1 LDNDVVRDMD
11 SRAETPVNASCSVTD
26 SLIDGY
32 DGIVC
37 DLDGVVYRGHRAV
50 PHAVESLLSA
60 LSAGVPVVYATN
72 NASRTPAEVAAHL
85 HSIGLPGPVE
95 RVVTSAQAAAHL
107 VARRFPVGSPV
118 LAVGGPGVALA
129 LEDAGLF
136 PVFPQTTA
144 SKEPVAAVVAVVQG
158 YGAHVGWADL
168 AEVAYAVQAGAF
180 WVATNIDSTLPTD
193 RGLAP
198 GNGAL
203 VAAVRSA
210 VDVDPVVAG
219 KPKTPLYQ
227 LSASVVG
234 TDIGRT
240 LAIGDRL
247 DTDIAGATAAGMDS
261 LFVLGGVH
269 GWADVADAEPTAR
282 PRYVATDLRSLH
294 SIYLEAVPDR
304 TNVSR
309 WTCGEAS
316 AWVPVAGDL
325 VVSQGGSANERLR
338 AALGAIWD
346 ARDVGG
352 STIDPLAGD
361 GAALSH
367 ELDLAAGLER

>member
-1 LDNDVVRDMD
+1 MD
-11 SRAETPVNASCSVTD
+11 WREETPLELIGSATGN
-26 SLIDGY
+26 LIDGY

-37 DLDGVVYRGHRAV
+37 DLDGVVYRGRQAI
-50 PHAVESLLSA
+50 PHAVEALLAA
-60 LSAGVPVVYATN
+60 LAAGVLVVYATN
-72 NASRTPAEVAAHL
+72 NASRTPAEVADHL
-85 HSIGLPGPVE
+85 SELGLPGPAE
-95 RVVTSAQAAAHL
+95 RFVTSAQAAARL
-107 VARRFPVGSPV
+107 VARRFEVGSRV

-129 LEDAGLF
+129 LTEVGLL
-136 PVFPQTTA
+136 PVSPQ
-144 SKEPVAAVVAVVQG
+144 SIPSGEPVGAVVQG

-210 VDVDPVVAG
+210 VAVDPVVVG
-219 KPKTPLYQ
+219 KPNTPLYE
-227 LSASVVG
+227 LSASVLG
-234 TDIGRT
+234 PDIGRT

-247 DTDIAGATAAGMDS
+247 DTDIMGATAAGMDS

-269 GWADVADAEPTAR
+269 GWSDLAVVEPAAR

-294 SIYLEAVPDR
+294 SVYADAEQDE
-304 TNVSR
+304 TDHSR

-316 AWVPVAGDL
+316 AWISAAGEL
-325 VVSQGGSANERLR
+325 TLGPGGAINERLR
-338 AALGAIWD
+338 VALRAVWD
-346 ARDVGG
+346 AHDVQG
-352 STIDPLAGD
+352 SMIDPRGGD
-361 GAALSH
+361 GAELSR